1 MQTPTKKVKRGR
13 KPASDCP
20 SDFCRLCKPSF
31 KVRSSDIKKI
41 YHRKLY
47 LRHRRLQND
56 TSDRVCKACAREVRN
71 APELFGCIKTAL
83 ENEEACREKDENYTD
98 CKDNN
103 ASQIKRQ

>member
-1 MQTPTKKVKRGR
+1 MNALATSAGYVNLHSKLDLVILKKY
-13 KPASDCP
+13 
-20 SDFCRLCKPSF
+20 
-31 KVRSSDIKKI
+31 I